1 MAFEKTVARLKIE
14 GEEDWLTWRDKIP
27 AIQFDAD
34 WQVKVIPPFSGAMV
48 RFLILKGSKQASI
61 YLDCYD
67 VLARVGH
74 PYWEVYPV
82 ADDVGRCDIDD
93 IEQLL
98 VLIRRALEDI

>member
-1 MAFEKTVARLKIE
+1 MEFDKTIARLKIE
-14 GEEDWLTWRDKIP
+14 HEDGWRTWVDKIP

-34 WQVKVIPPFSGAMV
+34 WQVKVIPPCGGVMV
-48 RFLILKGSKQASI
+48 RFLILKGGKQASI

-67 VLARVGH
+67 VLGCVGH

-82 ADDVGRCDIDD
+82 AGDVGRCDIDD

>member
-1 MAFEKTVARLKIE
+1 MEFDKTVARLKIE
-14 GEEDWLTWRDKIP
+14 RAEDWRTWMDKIP

-34 WQVKVIPPFSGAMV
+34 WQVKVIPPFSGAMA
-48 RFLILKGSKQASI
+48 RFLILKGGKQASI

-67 VLARVGH
+67 VLGCVGH

-98 VLIRRALEDI
+98 VLIRRALGDE

>member
-1 MAFEKTVARLKIE
+1 MEFEKTVARSKIE
-14 GEEDWLTWRDKIP
+14 HEEEWRTWIDKIP

-48 RFLILKGSKQASI
+48 RFLILKGGKQASI

-67 VLARVGH
+67 VLGCVGH

-82 ADDVGRCDIDD
+82 DDDVGRCDIDD

-98 VLIRRALEDI
+98 VLIRRALEDE

>member
-1 MAFEKTVARLKIE
+1 MIFNDMAARLKLEHEE
-14 GEEDWLTWRDKIP
+14 GWRTWVNKIP
-27 AIQFDAD
+27 VIQFDPD
-34 WQVKVIPPFSGAMV
+34 WQVKVIPPVGGAMV
-48 RFLILKGSKQASI
+48 RFFILKGNKQASI

-67 VLARVGH
+67 VLGCVGH

-98 VLIRRALEDI
+98 VLIRRALEDE